1 MPPKDYFF
9 KKFQS
14 DLGSSEVIRVTYL
27 LDHMLES
34 QLDFLQQF
42 KQKNET
48 KIAEYLTV
56 DSESDKIMEYMWQR
70 EGLQTVKDVL

>member
-1 MPPKDYFF
+1 
-9 KKFQS
+9 
-14 DLGSSEVIRVTYL
+14 
-27 LDHMLES
+27 MLES
-34 QLDFLQQF
+34 QLDFVQQF

-56 DSESDKIMEYMWQR
+56 DSESDKIIEYMWQR